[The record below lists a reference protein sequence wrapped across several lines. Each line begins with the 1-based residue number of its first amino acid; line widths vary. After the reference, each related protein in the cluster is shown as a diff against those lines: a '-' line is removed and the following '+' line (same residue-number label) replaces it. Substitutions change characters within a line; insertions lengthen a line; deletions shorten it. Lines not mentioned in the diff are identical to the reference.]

1 MKPAVIFCLI
11 LTASLLAAPPE
22 ASPSGL
28 WKTIDDKT
36 RQPRGLVR
44 IYEQDGALFGRIEGS
59 FNPAEARDVCDK
71 CSGEQRNHPV
81 IGLVILRGLKK
92 RGAEYSGGEILDPDG
107 GSIYRCRLTLEDNDA
122 KLVVRGY
129 IGLPLAGRSQIWYR
143 RNFWSQHSP
152 WRV

>member
-1 MKPAVIFCLI
+1 MKPALIFCLI
-11 LTASLLAAPPE
+11 PAASLWAAPP
-22 ASPSGL
+22 ASSPLGL

-59 FNPAEARDVCDK
+59 FNPGEAREVCDK
-71 CSGEQRNHPV
+71 CPGEQRNQPV

-92 RGAEYSGGEILDPDG
+92 RGAEYSGGEILDPDT
-107 GSIYRCRLTLEDNDA
+107 GSVYRCRLTVVDNGA

-143 RNFWSQHSP
+143 AE
-152 WRV
+152 